1 MQSTKR
7 IWRASHHANERPHG
21 RLRDN
26 QITRIEERMGVFDV
40 LKRVGGSQI
49 EGRYDRSFEPVMQAF
64 CANFAERGEL
74 GASVCVTH
82 EGRKVVDLWGGQAS
96 SNGARWTRDTISL
109 VFSATKGATALCAHL
124 LAERGLLDLNAPV
137 ARYWPEYAQAGKR
150 ETTVAM
156 VLNHTAGLPHLR
168 EPVRRGGF
176 YDAAYMTDL
185 VARAEP
191 FWPPG
196 SQLGYHAFT
205 FGWIIGEIVWRIT
218 GRSLGRFFREE
229 LAIPN
234 GLDFWIG
241 LPIDLEDHVAELH
254 QSQPDETA
262 SVSRF
267 MLAALQQPDSP
278 AHLFL
283 ANTGG
288 FDFASRE
295 ARAAEIP
302 AVNGVTNARGL
313 AGLYA
318 LVANRRLLARP
329 AIARLRKVAVTTR
342 EDATLL
348 MPTRFSFGFMK
359 SIDNRSLPGA
369 DQSCVLSGAAF
380 GHAGAGGSLGF
391 ADPRARLS
399 FGYTMN
405 LLGRG
410 ILLNSRGQ
418 SLVDAT
424 YRALGYRS
432 NLEGV
437 WKI

>member
-1 MQSTKR
+1 MR
-7 IWRASHHANERPHG
+7 VI
-21 RLRDN
+21 
-26 QITRIEERMGVFDV
+26 DV
-40 LKRVGGSQI
+40 LKKVGSSQI
-49 EGRYDRSFEPVMQAF
+49 EGRYDRDFEPVVQAF

-74 GASVCVTH
+74 GASVCILH
-82 EGRKVVDLWGGQAS
+82 EGRKVVDLWGGKAS

-124 LAERGLLDLNAPV
+124 LVERGLLDLNAPV
-137 ARYWPEYAQAGKR
+137 ARYWPEFAQAGK
-150 ETTVAM
+150 EKTTVAM

-168 EPVRRGGF
+168 EAVKPGGF
-176 YDAAYMTDL
+176 YDVAYMTDL
-185 VARAEP
+185 IARAEP

-196 SQLGYHAFT
+196 SQCGYHAFT
-205 FGWIIGEIVWRIT
+205 FGWIIGEIVRRIT
-218 GRSLGRFFREE
+218 GRGLGKFFREE

-241 LPIDLEDHVAELH
+241 LPVDLEGLVAELY
-254 QSQPDETA
+254 QAQYDETIPT
-262 SVSRF
+262 SRF

-278 AHLFL
+278 SHLFL

-288 FDFASRE
+288 FDFRSRE
-295 ARAAEIP
+295 GRAAEIP
-302 AVNGVTNARGL
+302 GVNGVTNARGL

-318 LVANRRLLARP
+318 LVASKRLLAP
-329 AIARLRKVAVTTR
+329 HAIARLRKVAVATK

-359 SIDNRSLPGA
+359 SIDNRALPGT

-391 ADPRARLS
+391 ADPQARLS

-405 LLGRG
+405 LLGTG
-410 ILLNSRGQ
+410 LLLNSRGQ

-432 NLEGV
+432 NLKGA
-437 WKI
+437 WKK

>member
-1 MQSTKR
+1 MR
-7 IWRASHHANERPHG
+7 VI
-21 RLRDN
+21 
-26 QITRIEERMGVFDV
+26 DV
-40 LKRVGGSQI
+40 LKRIGGSQI
-49 EGRYDRSFEPVMQAF
+49 EGRYDREFEPVMQAF
-64 CANFAERGEL
+64 CANFVERGEL
-74 GASVCVTH
+74 GASVCVLH

-124 LAERGLLDLNAPV
+124 LVERGLLDLNAPV
-137 ARYWPEYAQAGKR
+137 ARYWPEFAQAGK
-150 ETTVAM
+150 EKTTVAM

-168 EPVRRGGF
+168 EAVKPGGF

-185 VARAEP
+185 IARAEP

-196 SQLGYHAFT
+196 SQCGYHAFT
-205 FGWIIGEIVWRIT
+205 FGWIIGEIVRRIT
-218 GRSLGRFFREE
+218 GRSLGKFFREE

-241 LPIDLEDHVAELH
+241 LPVDLEDHVAELY
-254 QSQPDETA
+254 QPHYDETIP
-262 SVSRF
+262 SSRF

-288 FDFASRE
+288 FDFRSRE
-295 ARAAEIP
+295 GRAAEIP

-318 LVANRRLLARP
+318 LVASNRLLARH
-329 AIARLRKVAVTTR
+329 AIARLRKVAVATK

-359 SIDNRSLPGA
+359 SIDNRTLPGP
-369 DQSCVLSGAAF
+369 DQSCVLSSPAF

-391 ADPRARLS
+391 ADPQARLS

-405 LLGRG
+405 LLGTG
-410 ILLNSRGQ
+410 LMLNSRGQ

-432 NLEGV
+432 NLKGV
-437 WKI
+437 WKK